1 MKWLILCRFLFILL
15 FVCQISYAE
24 TMISQELKVL
34 DSNFKKS
41 LQATAKLLPFAV
53 GKNVISS
60 NISYSFD
67 SINGRVHYEATIEYS
82 FRYGAFFDVM
92 GTLVYS
98 QEEAEY
104 YFSFIQGASIFLD
117 SNSDME
123 LISFTNNQNI
133 EQYLWQKSENTAYYV
148 PVGAQKN
155 PYLIFKIQLLP
166 RQKGA
171 LSKYKQTVED
181 IVKKTKW
188 NQVLDGLI

>member
-1 MKWLILCRFLFILL
+1 MKWLIFFRFFFILL
-15 FVCQISYAE
+15 SVCQISYAE
-24 TMISQELKVL
+24 TIISKELKIL

-41 LQATAKLLPFAV
+41 LQATAQMLPFAV

-67 SINGRVHYEATIEYS
+67 SINGKIHYAASIEYS
-82 FRYGAFFDVM
+82 FRYGMVFDVM
-92 GTLVYS
+92 STLVYS

-123 LISFTNNQNI
+123 LISFTNNKNI

-148 PVGAQKN
+148 PSGSQT

-166 RQKGA
+166 RQKGV
-171 LSKYKQTVED
+171 LSQYKQVVED

-188 NQVLDGLI
+188 HQVLNELI